1 VSQLLREEG
10 FELDPDDTGLYPRVI
25 HFETSNSGLG
35 LQGLG
40 DVFIFSSGTVVA
52 WNTSERLVKDLT
64 DRVLLPAAIQPH
76 GLEYEDLEYLEEPS
90 IEVSEIIGDTVLL
103 GTGIDLSSPRSLS
116 HDQIANVPST
126 NSKRDITLVK
136 IAFSSGLARAAK
148 LAVLESSF
156 ETYFET
162 TRSIPTDLSRGS
174 HWSIKRS
181 HILRKTGELLNIRA
195 QLNLYSELTDSLPD
209 LLWETKHELG
219 LEGYYDAVGRALDTG
234 IRIKRLNER
243 MDYAQE
249 IAGAMREILN
259 EKHSTR
265 LEWAIIVLICIEVLI
280 EFNRLWQEHKD
291 WYDAER

>member
-1 VSQLLREEG
+1 MQSLRSHVVGCKAFTGALRPVKPSFHASRPRLVTSRFAANRSFHTNSSQLKRQEKEKDGCFNDDPSQVAAKQASPHLNAKQKPRKGKTSLRLVALDAERSRGSSIIARGKRRFVDPSAETKTFSGYCVAEEYDIAKVSQLLREEG

-126 NSKRDITLVK
+126 NSKRDITL
-136 IAFSSGLARAAK
+136 
-148 LAVLESSF
+148 
-156 ETYFET
+156 
-162 TRSIPTDLSRGS
+162 
-174 HWSIKRS
+174 
-181 HILRKTGELLNIRA
+181 
-195 QLNLYSELTDSLPD
+195 
-209 LLWETKHELG
+209 
-219 LEGYYDAVGRALDTG
+219 
-234 IRIKRLNER
+234 
-243 MDYAQE
+243 
-249 IAGAMREILN
+249 
-259 EKHSTR
+259 
-265 LEWAIIVLICIEVLI
+265 
-280 EFNRLWQEHKD
+280 
-291 WYDAER
+291 